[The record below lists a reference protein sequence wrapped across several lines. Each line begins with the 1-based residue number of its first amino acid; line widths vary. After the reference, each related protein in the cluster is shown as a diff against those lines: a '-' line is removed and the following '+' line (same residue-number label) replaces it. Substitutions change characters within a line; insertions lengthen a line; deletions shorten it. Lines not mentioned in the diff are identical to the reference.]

1 MQASDYPEPAR
12 ASKPAREA
20 TFLRLLVEAPSGD
33 DRQEAALRR
42 TVSETLG
49 LDAIGRPWR
58 VGRLFEPIGGQ
69 VDPAL
74 TRFFEVT
81 GHVVA
86 TPTYP
91 LQKLGFE
98 LAYGPAARGVGA
110 VQPDLPSSAFA
121 PDPAPDLPAAA
132 GLRAADASAGHLPG
146 TNAPTWALDNIR
158 CRDAWTV
165 AAGAAMG
172 AGIVIGQPDTG
183 FTDHSELDANA
194 LDLTRDWDV
203 LRNDDDAHDPLERRW
218 WFPLDSPGHGTSAAS
233 VIVSRE
239 QFRVTGAAP
248 RATLVPLRAVKSVV
262 QVFDGDVAKAV
273 DRAHRTGCHVIS
285 MSLGGVG
292 FFNGLQAT
300 IRRAVEDGVIVCAA
314 AGNKVGFVV
323 APARFPECIAVAA
336 TNIHDRPWTGS
347 SRGGEVDVAAPG
359 ESVWV
364 ADIRLDESLPRYDV
378 SRHSG
383 TSFAVTLVA
392 ATAALWLARH
402 GRDQLIAR
410 YGRNRLQATFLHLVR
425 SVGRRR
431 PDGWDGSRF
440 GAGIID
446 AQALLSAPLPAAD
459 AVAGAPG
466 AEGRWSPTRSAS
478 STGWSRELP
487 RAAGRT
493 PRRAA
498 PGGAGRAGRTARPR
512 RRGAGLPPQ
521 RGRDAAPAPRRGRHG
536 RAGRRR
542 ATSRRRPGPA
552 CLPDA
557 CVPGHTRW
565 PTPMTRRDRHGTRHA
580 PSPALAEHSRGGRA
594 GTDGRAGRRP
604 RRARTA
610 P

>member
-1 MQASDYPEPAR
+1 MQTSDDLEPSGA
-12 ASKPAREA
+12 AKPDREA

-33 DRQEAALRR
+33 DQQEAALRR
-42 TVSETLG
+42 VVRETLR

-58 VGRLFEPIGGQ
+58 VARLFEPIGGQ

-81 GHVVA
+81 GYVVA

-98 LAYGPAARGVGA
+98 LAYGLAGRGVGA
-110 VQPDLPSSAFA
+110 VQPDLPSGAFA
-121 PDPAPDLPAAA
+121 PDPAPDLPAEP
-132 GLRAADASAGHLPG
+132 GLRAADASSQHLPG
-146 TNAPTWALDNIR
+146 TDVPTWALDNIR

-165 AAGAAMG
+165 PPGSAAMG

-183 FTDHSELDANA
+183 FTDHPELGDNA
-194 LDLTRDWDV
+194 LDLTRDWDL
-203 LRNDDDAHDPLERRW
+203 LRDDDDAHDPLERRW
-218 WFPLDSPGHGTSAAS
+218 WFPLDSPGHGTSTAS

-239 QFRVTGAAP
+239 QLRVTGAAP
-248 RATLVPLRAVKSVV
+248 RSTLVPLRTVKSVV

-336 TNIHDRPWTGS
+336 TNIQDRPWTGS
-347 SRGGEVDVAAPG
+347 SRGSEVDVAAPG

-364 ADIRLDESLPRYDV
+364 ADIRLNESPPRYDV

-402 GRDQLIAR
+402 DRDQLIVR
-410 YGRNRLQATFLHLVR
+410 YGRNRIQAAFLHLVR
-425 SVGRRR
+425 TTGHRR
-431 PDGWDGSRF
+431 PGGWDGDRY
-440 GAGIID
+440 GVGIID
-446 AQALLSAPLPAAD
+446 AQALLAAPLPAAD
-459 AVAGAPG
+459 AVADALAADAPLVSDPLSKLNGLVPELSREELADRLSGILGVEQGELDEYLERFG
-466 AEGRWSPTRSAS
+466 AELAYLLSEDATVRSRLGAS
-478 STGWSRELP
+478 EP
-487 RAAGRT
+487 A
-493 PRRAA
+493 
-498 PGGAGRAGRTARPR
+498 
-512 RRGAGLPPQ
+512 
-521 RGRDAAPAPRRGRHG
+521 DAA
-536 RAGRRR
+536 
-542 ATSRRRPGPA
+542 SE
-552 CLPDA
+552 
-557 CVPGHTRW
+557 
-565 PTPMTRRDRHGTRHA
+565 M
-580 PSPALAEHSRGGRA
+580 PALAFEL
-594 GTDGRAGRRP
+594 
-604 RRARTA
+604 ARLASPSLATQIMA
-610 P
+610 ADPANPA

>member
-1 MQASDYPEPAR
+1 MQTSDDLAPSGAV
-12 ASKPAREA
+12 KPDREA

-33 DRQEAALRR
+33 DQQEAALRR
-42 TVSETLG
+42 VVRETLR

-58 VGRLFEPIGGQ
+58 VARLFEPIGGQ

-81 GHVVA
+81 GYVVA

-98 LAYGPAARGVGA
+98 LAYGLAGRGVGA
-110 VQPDLPSSAFA
+110 VQPDLPSGAFA
-121 PDPAPDLPAAA
+121 PDPAPDLPAEP
-132 GLRAADASAGHLPG
+132 GLRAADASSQHLPG
-146 TNAPTWALDNIR
+146 TDVPTWALDNIR

-165 AAGAAMG
+165 PPGSAAMG

-183 FTDHSELDANA
+183 FTDHPELGDNA
-194 LDLTRDWDV
+194 LDLTRDWDL
-203 LRNDDDAHDPLERRW
+203 LRDDDDAHDPLERRW
-218 WFPLDSPGHGTSAAS
+218 WFPLDSPGHGTSTAS

-239 QFRVTGAAP
+239 QLRVTGAAP
-248 RATLVPLRAVKSVV
+248 RSTLVPLRTVKSVV

-336 TNIHDRPWTGS
+336 TNIQDRPWTGS
-347 SRGGEVDVAAPG
+347 SRGSEVDVAAPG

-364 ADIRLDESLPRYDV
+364 ADVRLNESPPRYDV

-402 GRDQLIAR
+402 DRDQLIVR
-410 YGRNRLQATFLHLVR
+410 YGRNRIQAAFLHLVR
-425 SVGRRR
+425 TTGHRR
-431 PDGWDGSRF
+431 PAGWDGDRY
-440 GAGIID
+440 GVGIID
-446 AQALLSAPLPAAD
+446 AQALLAAPLPAAD
-459 AVAGAPG
+459 AVTDALAADAPLVSDPLSKLNGLVPQLSREELADRLSGILGVEQGELDEYLERFG
-466 AEGRWSPTRSAS
+466 AELAYLLSEDATV
-478 STGWSRELP
+478 
-487 RAAGRT
+487 
-493 PRRAA
+493 
-498 PGGAGRAGRTARPR
+498 R
-512 RRGAGLPPQ
+512 RRLGASEPA
-521 RGRDAAPAPRRGRHG
+521 DAA
-536 RAGRRR
+536 
-542 ATSRRRPGPA
+542 SE
-552 CLPDA
+552 
-557 CVPGHTRW
+557 
-565 PTPMTRRDRHGTRHA
+565 M
-580 PSPALAEHSRGGRA
+580 PALAVEL
-594 GTDGRAGRRP
+594 
-604 RRARTA
+604 ARLASPSLATQIMA
-610 P
+610 ADPATPA

>member
-1 MQASDYPEPAR
+1 MQTSDDLAPSGAV
-12 ASKPAREA
+12 KPDREA

-33 DRQEAALRR
+33 DQQEAALRR
-42 TVSETLG
+42 VVRETLR

-58 VGRLFEPIGGQ
+58 VARLFEPIGGQ

-81 GHVVA
+81 GYVVA

-98 LAYGPAARGVGA
+98 LAYGLAGRGVGA
-110 VQPDLPSSAFA
+110 VQPDLPSGAFA
-121 PDPAPDLPAAA
+121 PDPAPDLPAEP
-132 GLRAADASAGHLPG
+132 GLRAADASSQHLPG
-146 TNAPTWALDNIR
+146 TDVPTWALDNIR

-165 AAGAAMG
+165 PPGSAAMG

-183 FTDHSELDANA
+183 FTDHPELGDNA
-194 LDLTRDWDV
+194 LDLTRDWDL
-203 LRNDDDAHDPLERRW
+203 LRDDDDAHDPLERRW
-218 WFPLDSPGHGTSAAS
+218 WFPLDSPGHGTSTAS

-239 QFRVTGAAP
+239 QLRVTGAAP
-248 RATLVPLRAVKSVV
+248 RSTLVPLRTVKSVV

-336 TNIHDRPWTGS
+336 TNIQDRPWTGS
-347 SRGGEVDVAAPG
+347 SRGSEVDVAAPG

-364 ADIRLDESLPRYDV
+364 ADVRLNESPPRYDV

-402 GRDQLIAR
+402 DRDQLIVR
-410 YGRNRLQATFLHLVR
+410 YGRNHIQAAFLHLVR
-425 SVGRRR
+425 TTGHRR
-431 PDGWDGSRF
+431 PAGWDGDRY
-440 GAGIID
+440 GVGIID
-446 AQALLSAPLPAAD
+446 AQALLAAPLPAAD
-459 AVAGAPG
+459 AVTDALAADAPLVSDPLSKLNGLVPQLSREELADRLSGILGVEQGELDEYLERFG
-466 AEGRWSPTRSAS
+466 AELAYLLSEDATV
-478 STGWSRELP
+478 
-487 RAAGRT
+487 
-493 PRRAA
+493 
-498 PGGAGRAGRTARPR
+498 R
-512 RRGAGLPPQ
+512 RRLGASEPA
-521 RGRDAAPAPRRGRHG
+521 DAA
-536 RAGRRR
+536 
-542 ATSRRRPGPA
+542 SE
-552 CLPDA
+552 
-557 CVPGHTRW
+557 
-565 PTPMTRRDRHGTRHA
+565 M
-580 PSPALAEHSRGGRA
+580 PALAVEL
-594 GTDGRAGRRP
+594 
-604 RRARTA
+604 ARLASPSLATQIMA
-610 P
+610 ADPANPG

>member
-1 MQASDYPEPAR
+1 MQTSDDLEPSGA
-12 ASKPAREA
+12 AKPDREA

-33 DRQEAALRR
+33 DQQEAALRR
-42 TVSETLG
+42 VVRETLR

-58 VGRLFEPIGGQ
+58 VARLFEPIGGQ

-81 GHVVA
+81 GYVVA

-98 LAYGPAARGVGA
+98 LAYGLAGRGVGA
-110 VQPDLPSSAFA
+110 VQPDLPSGAFA
-121 PDPAPDLPAAA
+121 PDPAPDLPAEP
-132 GLRAADASAGHLPG
+132 GLRAADASSQHLPG
-146 TNAPTWALDNIR
+146 TDVPTWALDNIR

-165 AAGAAMG
+165 PPGSAAMG

-183 FTDHSELDANA
+183 FTDHPELGDNA
-194 LDLTRDWDV
+194 LDLTRDWDL
-203 LRNDDDAHDPLERRW
+203 LRDDDDAHDPLERRW
-218 WFPLDSPGHGTSAAS
+218 WFPLDSPGHGTSTAS

-239 QFRVTGAAP
+239 QLRVTGAAP
-248 RATLVPLRAVKSVV
+248 RSTLVPLRTVKSVV

-336 TNIHDRPWTGS
+336 TNIQDRPWTGS
-347 SRGGEVDVAAPG
+347 SRGSEVDVAAPG

-364 ADIRLDESLPRYDV
+364 ADVRLNESPPRYDV

-402 GRDQLIAR
+402 DRDQLIVR
-410 YGRNRLQATFLHLVR
+410 YGRNRIQAAFLHLVR
-425 SVGRRR
+425 TTGHRR
-431 PDGWDGSRF
+431 PGGWDGDRY
-440 GAGIID
+440 GVGIID
-446 AQALLSAPLPAAD
+446 AQALLAAPLPAAD
-459 AVAGAPG
+459 AVADALAADAPLVSDPLSKLNGLVPELSREELADRLSGILGVEQGELDEYLERFG
-466 AEGRWSPTRSAS
+466 AELAYLLSEDATVRSRLGAS
-478 STGWSRELP
+478 EP
-487 RAAGRT
+487 A
-493 PRRAA
+493 
-498 PGGAGRAGRTARPR
+498 
-512 RRGAGLPPQ
+512 
-521 RGRDAAPAPRRGRHG
+521 DAA
-536 RAGRRR
+536 
-542 ATSRRRPGPA
+542 SE
-552 CLPDA
+552 
-557 CVPGHTRW
+557 
-565 PTPMTRRDRHGTRHA
+565 M
-580 PSPALAEHSRGGRA
+580 PALAVEL
-594 GTDGRAGRRP
+594 
-604 RRARTA
+604 ARLASPSLATQIMA
-610 P
+610 ADPANPA

>member
-1 MQASDYPEPAR
+1 MQTSDDLEPSGA
-12 ASKPAREA
+12 AKPDREA

-33 DRQEAALRR
+33 DQQEAALRR
-42 TVSETLG
+42 VVRETLR

-58 VGRLFEPIGGQ
+58 VARLFEPIGGQ

-81 GHVVA
+81 GYVVA

-98 LAYGPAARGVGA
+98 LAYGLAGRGVGA
-110 VQPDLPSSAFA
+110 VQPDLPSGAFA
-121 PDPAPDLPAAA
+121 PDPAPDLPAEP
-132 GLRAADASAGHLPG
+132 GLRAADASSQHLPG
-146 TNAPTWALDNIR
+146 TDVPTWALDNIR

-165 AAGAAMG
+165 PPGSAAMG

-183 FTDHSELDANA
+183 FTDHPELGDNA
-194 LDLTRDWDV
+194 LDLTRDWDL
-203 LRNDDDAHDPLERRW
+203 LRDDDDAHDPLERRW
-218 WFPLDSPGHGTSAAS
+218 WFPLDSPGHGTSTAS

-239 QFRVTGAAP
+239 QLRVTGAAP
-248 RATLVPLRAVKSVV
+248 RSTLVPRRTVKSVV

-336 TNIHDRPWTGS
+336 TNIQDRPWTGS
-347 SRGGEVDVAAPG
+347 SRGSEVDVAAPG

-364 ADIRLDESLPRYDV
+364 ADVRLNESPPRYDV

-402 GRDQLIAR
+402 DRDQLIVR
-410 YGRNRLQATFLHLVR
+410 YGRNRIQAAFLHLVR
-425 SVGRRR
+425 TTGHRR
-431 PDGWDGSRF
+431 PGGWDGDRY
-440 GAGIID
+440 GVGIID
-446 AQALLSAPLPAAD
+446 AQALLAAPLPAAD
-459 AVAGAPG
+459 AVADALAADAPLVSDPLSKLNGLVPELSREELADRLSGILGVEQGELDEYLERFG
-466 AEGRWSPTRSAS
+466 AELAYLLSEDATVRSRLGAS
-478 STGWSRELP
+478 EP
-487 RAAGRT
+487 A
-493 PRRAA
+493 
-498 PGGAGRAGRTARPR
+498 
-512 RRGAGLPPQ
+512 
-521 RGRDAAPAPRRGRHG
+521 DAA
-536 RAGRRR
+536 
-542 ATSRRRPGPA
+542 SE
-552 CLPDA
+552 
-557 CVPGHTRW
+557 
-565 PTPMTRRDRHGTRHA
+565 M
-580 PSPALAEHSRGGRA
+580 PALAFEL
-594 GTDGRAGRRP
+594 
-604 RRARTA
+604 ARLASPSLATQIMA
-610 P
+610 ADPANPA

>member
-1 MQASDYPEPAR
+1 MQTSDDLAPSGAV
-12 ASKPAREA
+12 KPDREA

-33 DRQEAALRR
+33 DQQEAALRR
-42 TVSETLG
+42 VVRETLR

-58 VGRLFEPIGGQ
+58 VARLFEPIGGQ

-81 GHVVA
+81 GYVVA

-98 LAYGPAARGVGA
+98 LAYGLAGRGVGA
-110 VQPDLPSSAFA
+110 VQPDLPSGAFA
-121 PDPAPDLPAAA
+121 PDPAPDLPAEP
-132 GLRAADASAGHLPG
+132 GLRAADASSQHLPG
-146 TNAPTWALDNIR
+146 TDVPTWALDNIR

-165 AAGAAMG
+165 PPGSAAMG

-183 FTDHSELDANA
+183 FTDHPELGDNA
-194 LDLTRDWDV
+194 LDLTRDWDL
-203 LRNDDDAHDPLERRW
+203 LRDDDDAHDPLERRW
-218 WFPLDSPGHGTSAAS
+218 WFPLDSPGHGTSTAS

-239 QFRVTGAAP
+239 QLRVTGAAP
-248 RATLVPLRAVKSVV
+248 RSTLVPLRTVKSVV

-336 TNIHDRPWTGS
+336 TNIQDRPWTGS
-347 SRGGEVDVAAPG
+347 SRGSEVDVAAPG

-364 ADIRLDESLPRYDV
+364 ADVRLNESPPRYDV

-402 GRDQLIAR
+402 DRDQLIVR
-410 YGRNRLQATFLHLVR
+410 YGRNRIQAAFLHLVR
-425 SVGRRR
+425 TTGHRR
-431 PDGWDGSRF
+431 PGGWDGDRY
-440 GAGIID
+440 GVGIID
-446 AQALLSAPLPAAD
+446 AQALLAAPLPAAD
-459 AVAGAPG
+459 AVTDALAADAPLVSDPLSKLNGLVPELSREELADRLSGILGVEQGELDEYLERFG
-466 AEGRWSPTRSAS
+466 AELAYLLSEDATV
-478 STGWSRELP
+478 
-487 RAAGRT
+487 
-493 PRRAA
+493 
-498 PGGAGRAGRTARPR
+498 R
-512 RRGAGLPPQ
+512 RRLGASEPA
-521 RGRDAAPAPRRGRHG
+521 DAA
-536 RAGRRR
+536 
-542 ATSRRRPGPA
+542 SE
-552 CLPDA
+552 
-557 CVPGHTRW
+557 
-565 PTPMTRRDRHGTRHA
+565 M
-580 PSPALAEHSRGGRA
+580 PALAVEL
-594 GTDGRAGRRP
+594 
-604 RRARTA
+604 ARLASPSLATQIMA
-610 P
+610 ADPANPG

>member
-1 MQASDYPEPAR
+1 MQTSDDLAPSGAV
-12 ASKPAREA
+12 KPDREA

-33 DRQEAALRR
+33 DQQEAALRR
-42 TVSETLG
+42 VVRETLR

-58 VGRLFEPIGGQ
+58 VARLFEPIGGQ

-81 GHVVA
+81 GYVVA

-98 LAYGPAARGVGA
+98 LAYGLAGRGVGA
-110 VQPDLPSSAFA
+110 VQPDLPSGAFA
-121 PDPAPDLPAAA
+121 PDPAPDLPAEP
-132 GLRAADASAGHLPG
+132 GLRAADASSQHLPG
-146 TNAPTWALDNIR
+146 TDVPTWALDNIR

-165 AAGAAMG
+165 PPGSAAMG

-183 FTDHSELDANA
+183 FTDHPELGDNA
-194 LDLTRDWDV
+194 LDLTRDWDL
-203 LRNDDDAHDPLERRW
+203 LRDDDDAHDPLERRW
-218 WFPLDSPGHGTSAAS
+218 WFPLDSPGHGTSTAS

-239 QFRVTGAAP
+239 QLRVTGAAP
-248 RATLVPLRAVKSVV
+248 RSTLVPLRTVKSVV

-336 TNIHDRPWTGS
+336 TNIQDRPWTGS
-347 SRGGEVDVAAPG
+347 SRGSEVDVAAPG

-364 ADIRLDESLPRYDV
+364 ADVRLNESPPRYDV

-402 GRDQLIAR
+402 DRDQLIVR
-410 YGRNRLQATFLHLVR
+410 YGRNRIQAAFLHLVR
-425 SVGRRR
+425 TTGHRR
-431 PDGWDGSRF
+431 PGGWDGDRY
-440 GAGIID
+440 GVGIID
-446 AQALLSAPLPAAD
+446 AQALLAAPLPAAD
-459 AVAGAPG
+459 AVTDALAADAPLVSDPLSKLNGLVPQLSREELADRLSGILGVEQGELDEYLEHFG
-466 AEGRWSPTRSAS
+466 AELAYLLSEDATV
-478 STGWSRELP
+478 
-487 RAAGRT
+487 
-493 PRRAA
+493 
-498 PGGAGRAGRTARPR
+498 R
-512 RRGAGLPPQ
+512 RRLGASEPA
-521 RGRDAAPAPRRGRHG
+521 DAA
-536 RAGRRR
+536 
-542 ATSRRRPGPA
+542 SE
-552 CLPDA
+552 
-557 CVPGHTRW
+557 
-565 PTPMTRRDRHGTRHA
+565 M
-580 PSPALAEHSRGGRA
+580 PALAVEL
-594 GTDGRAGRRP
+594 
-604 RRARTA
+604 ARLASPSLATQIMA
-610 P
+610 ADPANPA

>member
-1 MQASDYPEPAR
+1 MQTSDDLAPSGAV
-12 ASKPAREA
+12 KPDREA

-33 DRQEAALRR
+33 DQQEAALRR
-42 TVSETLG
+42 VVRETLR

-58 VGRLFEPIGGQ
+58 VARLFEPIGGQ

-81 GHVVA
+81 GYVVA

-98 LAYGPAARGVGA
+98 LAYGLAGRGVGA
-110 VQPDLPSSAFA
+110 VQPDLPSGAYA
-121 PDPAPDLPAAA
+121 PDPAPDLPAEP
-132 GLRAADASAGHLPG
+132 GLRAADASSQHLPG
-146 TNAPTWALDNIR
+146 TDVPTWALDNIR

-165 AAGAAMG
+165 PPGSAAMG

-183 FTDHSELDANA
+183 FTDHPELGDNA
-194 LDLTRDWDV
+194 LDLTRDWDL
-203 LRNDDDAHDPLERRW
+203 LRDDDDAHDPLERRW
-218 WFPLDSPGHGTSAAS
+218 WFPLDSPGHGTSTAS

-239 QFRVTGAAP
+239 QLRVTGAAP
-248 RATLVPLRAVKSVV
+248 RSTLVPLRTVKSVV

-336 TNIHDRPWTGS
+336 TNIQDRPWTGS
-347 SRGGEVDVAAPG
+347 SRGSEVDVAAPG

-364 ADIRLDESLPRYDV
+364 ADVRLNESPPRYDV

-402 GRDQLIAR
+402 DRDQLIVR
-410 YGRNRLQATFLHLVR
+410 YGRNRIQAAFLHLVR
-425 SVGRRR
+425 TTGHRR
-431 PDGWDGSRF
+431 PAGWDGDRY
-440 GAGIID
+440 GVGIID
-446 AQALLSAPLPAAD
+446 AQALLAAPLPAAD
-459 AVAGAPG
+459 AVTDALAADAPLVSDPLSKLNGLVPQLSREELADRLSGILGVEQGELDEYLERFG
-466 AEGRWSPTRSAS
+466 AELAYLLSEDATV
-478 STGWSRELP
+478 
-487 RAAGRT
+487 
-493 PRRAA
+493 
-498 PGGAGRAGRTARPR
+498 R
-512 RRGAGLPPQ
+512 RRLGASEPA
-521 RGRDAAPAPRRGRHG
+521 DAA
-536 RAGRRR
+536 
-542 ATSRRRPGPA
+542 SE
-552 CLPDA
+552 
-557 CVPGHTRW
+557 
-565 PTPMTRRDRHGTRHA
+565 M
-580 PSPALAEHSRGGRA
+580 PALAVEL
-594 GTDGRAGRRP
+594 
-604 RRARTA
+604 ARLASPSLATQIMA
-610 P
+610 ADPANPA

>member
-1 MQASDYPEPAR
+1 MQTSDDLEPSGA
-12 ASKPAREA
+12 AKPDREA

-33 DRQEAALRR
+33 DQQEAALRR
-42 TVSETLG
+42 VVRETLR

-58 VGRLFEPIGGQ
+58 VARLFEPIGGQ

-81 GHVVA
+81 GYVVA

-98 LAYGPAARGVGA
+98 LAYGLAGRGVGA
-110 VQPDLPSSAFA
+110 VQPDLPSGAFA
-121 PDPAPDLPAAA
+121 PDPAPDLPAEP
-132 GLRAADASAGHLPG
+132 GLRAADASSQHLPG
-146 TNAPTWALDNIR
+146 TDVPTWALDNIR

-165 AAGAAMG
+165 PPGSAAMG

-183 FTDHSELDANA
+183 FTDHPELGDNA
-194 LDLTRDWDV
+194 LDLTRDWDL
-203 LRNDDDAHDPLERRW
+203 LRDDDDAHDPLEHRW
-218 WFPLDSPGHGTSAAS
+218 WFPLDSPGHGTSTAS

-239 QFRVTGAAP
+239 QLRVTGAAP
-248 RATLVPLRAVKSVV
+248 RSTLVPLRTVKSVV

-336 TNIHDRPWTGS
+336 TNIQDRPWTGS
-347 SRGGEVDVAAPG
+347 SRGSEVDVAAPG

-364 ADIRLDESLPRYDV
+364 ADIRLNESPPRYDV

-402 GRDQLIAR
+402 DRDQLIVR
-410 YGRNRLQATFLHLVR
+410 YGRNRIQAAFLHLVR
-425 SVGRRR
+425 TTGHRR
-431 PDGWDGSRF
+431 PGGWDGDRY
-440 GAGIID
+440 GVGIID
-446 AQALLSAPLPAAD
+446 AQALLAAPLPAAD
-459 AVAGAPG
+459 AVADALAADAPLVSDPLSKLNGLVPELSREELADRLSGILGVEQGELDEYLERFG
-466 AEGRWSPTRSAS
+466 AELAYLLSEDATVRSRLGAS
-478 STGWSRELP
+478 EP
-487 RAAGRT
+487 A
-493 PRRAA
+493 
-498 PGGAGRAGRTARPR
+498 
-512 RRGAGLPPQ
+512 
-521 RGRDAAPAPRRGRHG
+521 DAA
-536 RAGRRR
+536 
-542 ATSRRRPGPA
+542 SE
-552 CLPDA
+552 
-557 CVPGHTRW
+557 
-565 PTPMTRRDRHGTRHA
+565 M
-580 PSPALAEHSRGGRA
+580 PALAVEL
-594 GTDGRAGRRP
+594 
-604 RRARTA
+604 ARLASPSLATQIMA
-610 P
+610 ADPANPA

>member
-1 MQASDYPEPAR
+1 MQTSDDLEPSGA
-12 ASKPAREA
+12 AKPDREA

-33 DRQEAALRR
+33 DQQEAALRR
-42 TVSETLG
+42 VVRETLR

-58 VGRLFEPIGGQ
+58 VARLFEPIGGQ

-81 GHVVA
+81 GYVVA

-98 LAYGPAARGVGA
+98 LAYGLAGRGVGA
-110 VQPDLPSSAFA
+110 VQPDLPSGAFA
-121 PDPAPDLPAAA
+121 PDPAPDLPAEP
-132 GLRAADASAGHLPG
+132 GLRAADASSQHLPG
-146 TNAPTWALDNIR
+146 TDVPTWALDNIR

-165 AAGAAMG
+165 PPGSAAMG

-183 FTDHSELDANA
+183 FTDHPELGDNA
-194 LDLTRDWDV
+194 LDLTPDWDL
-203 LRNDDDAHDPLERRW
+203 LRDDDDAHDPLERRW
-218 WFPLDSPGHGTSAAS
+218 WFPLDSPGHGTSTAS

-239 QFRVTGAAP
+239 QLRVTGAAP
-248 RATLVPLRAVKSVV
+248 RSTLVPLRTVKSVV

-336 TNIHDRPWTGS
+336 TNIQDRPWTGS
-347 SRGGEVDVAAPG
+347 SRGSEVDVAAPG

-364 ADIRLDESLPRYDV
+364 ADVRLNESPPRYDV

-402 GRDQLIAR
+402 DRDQLIVR
-410 YGRNRLQATFLHLVR
+410 YGRNRIQAAFLHLVR
-425 SVGRRR
+425 TTGHRR
-431 PDGWDGSRF
+431 PGGWDGDRY
-440 GAGIID
+440 GVGIID
-446 AQALLSAPLPAAD
+446 AQALLAAPLPAAD
-459 AVAGAPG
+459 AVTDALAADAPLVADPLSKLNGLVPELSREELADRLSGILGVEQGELDEYLERFG
-466 AEGRWSPTRSAS
+466 AELAYLLSEDATVRSRLGAS
-478 STGWSRELP
+478 EP
-487 RAAGRT
+487 A
-493 PRRAA
+493 
-498 PGGAGRAGRTARPR
+498 
-512 RRGAGLPPQ
+512 
-521 RGRDAAPAPRRGRHG
+521 DAA
-536 RAGRRR
+536 
-542 ATSRRRPGPA
+542 SE
-552 CLPDA
+552 
-557 CVPGHTRW
+557 
-565 PTPMTRRDRHGTRHA
+565 M
-580 PSPALAEHSRGGRA
+580 PALAVEL
-594 GTDGRAGRRP
+594 
-604 RRARTA
+604 ARLASPSLATQIMA
-610 P
+610 ADPANPA

>member
-1 MQASDYPEPAR
+1 MQTSDDLAPSGAV
-12 ASKPAREA
+12 KPDREA

-33 DRQEAALRR
+33 DQQEAALRR
-42 TVSETLG
+42 VVRETLR

-58 VGRLFEPIGGQ
+58 VARLFEPIGGQ

-81 GHVVA
+81 GYVVA

-98 LAYGPAARGVGA
+98 LAYGLAGRGVGA
-110 VQPDLPSSAFA
+110 VQPDLPSGAFA
-121 PDPAPDLPAAA
+121 PDPAPDLPAEP
-132 GLRAADASAGHLPG
+132 GLRAADASSQHLPG
-146 TNAPTWALDNIR
+146 TDVPTWALDNIR

-165 AAGAAMG
+165 PPGSAAMG

-183 FTDHSELDANA
+183 FTDHPELGDNA
-194 LDLTRDWDV
+194 LDLTRDWDL
-203 LRNDDDAHDPLERRW
+203 LRDDDDAHDPLERRW
-218 WFPLDSPGHGTSAAS
+218 WFPLDSPGHGTSTAS

-239 QFRVTGAAP
+239 QLRVTGAAP
-248 RATLVPLRAVKSVV
+248 RSTLVPLRTVKSVV

-336 TNIHDRPWTGS
+336 TNIQDRPWTGS
-347 SRGGEVDVAAPG
+347 SRGSEVDVAAPG

-364 ADIRLDESLPRYDV
+364 ADVRLNESPPRYDV

-402 GRDQLIAR
+402 DRDQLIVR
-410 YGRNRLQATFLHLVR
+410 YGRNRIQAAFLHLVR
-425 SVGRRR
+425 TTGHRR
-431 PDGWDGSRF
+431 PGGWDGDRY
-440 GAGIID
+440 GVGIID
-446 AQALLSAPLPAAD
+446 AQALLAAPLPAAD
-459 AVAGAPG
+459 AVTDALAADAPLVSDPLSKLNGLVPELSREELADRLSGILGVEQGELDEYLERFG
-466 AEGRWSPTRSAS
+466 AELAYLLSEDATVRSRLGAS
-478 STGWSRELP
+478 EP
-487 RAAGRT
+487 A
-493 PRRAA
+493 
-498 PGGAGRAGRTARPR
+498 
-512 RRGAGLPPQ
+512 
-521 RGRDAAPAPRRGRHG
+521 DAA
-536 RAGRRR
+536 
-542 ATSRRRPGPA
+542 SE
-552 CLPDA
+552 
-557 CVPGHTRW
+557 
-565 PTPMTRRDRHGTRHA
+565 M
-580 PSPALAEHSRGGRA
+580 PALAVEL
-594 GTDGRAGRRP
+594 
-604 RRARTA
+604 ARLASPSLATQIMA
-610 P
+610 ADPANPA

>member
-1 MQASDYPEPAR
+1 MQTSDDLEPSGA
-12 ASKPAREA
+12 AKPDREA

-33 DRQEAALRR
+33 DQQEAALRR
-42 TVSETLG
+42 VVRETLR

-58 VGRLFEPIGGQ
+58 VARLFEPIGGQ

-81 GHVVA
+81 GYVVA

-98 LAYGPAARGVGA
+98 LAYGLAGRGVGA
-110 VQPDLPSSAFA
+110 VQPDLPSGAFA
-121 PDPAPDLPAAA
+121 PDPAPDLPAEP
-132 GLRAADASAGHLPG
+132 GLRAADASSQHLPG
-146 TNAPTWALDNIR
+146 TDVPTWALDNIR

-165 AAGAAMG
+165 PPGSAAMG

-183 FTDHSELDANA
+183 FTDHPELGDNA
-194 LDLTRDWDV
+194 LDLTRDWDL
-203 LRNDDDAHDPLERRW
+203 LRDDDDAHDPLERRW
-218 WFPLDSPGHGTSAAS
+218 WFPLDSPGHGTSTAS

-239 QFRVTGAAP
+239 QLRVTGAAP
-248 RATLVPLRAVKSVV
+248 RSTLVPLRTVKSVV

-336 TNIHDRPWTGS
+336 TNIQDRPWTGS
-347 SRGGEVDVAAPG
+347 SRGSEVDVAAPG

-364 ADIRLDESLPRYDV
+364 ADVRLNESPPRYDV

-402 GRDQLIAR
+402 DRDQLIVR
-410 YGRNRLQATFLHLVR
+410 YGRNRIQAAFLHLVR
-425 SVGRRR
+425 TTGHRR
-431 PDGWDGSRF
+431 PGGWDGDRY
-440 GAGIID
+440 GVGIID
-446 AQALLSAPLPAAD
+446 AQALLAAPLPAAD
-459 AVAGAPG
+459 AVTDALAADAPLVADPLSKLNGLVPELSREELADRLSGILGVEQGELDEYLERFG
-466 AEGRWSPTRSAS
+466 AELAYLLSEDATVRSRLGAS
-478 STGWSRELP
+478 EP
-487 RAAGRT
+487 A
-493 PRRAA
+493 
-498 PGGAGRAGRTARPR
+498 
-512 RRGAGLPPQ
+512 
-521 RGRDAAPAPRRGRHG
+521 DAA
-536 RAGRRR
+536 
-542 ATSRRRPGPA
+542 SE
-552 CLPDA
+552 
-557 CVPGHTRW
+557 
-565 PTPMTRRDRHGTRHA
+565 M
-580 PSPALAEHSRGGRA
+580 PALAFEL
-594 GTDGRAGRRP
+594 
-604 RRARTA
+604 ARLASPSLATQIMA
-610 P
+610 ADPANPA

>member
-1 MQASDYPEPAR
+1 MQTSDDLEPSGA
-12 ASKPAREA
+12 AKPDREA

-33 DRQEAALRR
+33 DQQEAALRR
-42 TVSETLG
+42 VVRETLR

-58 VGRLFEPIGGQ
+58 VARLFEPIGGQ

-81 GHVVA
+81 GYVVA

-98 LAYGPAARGVGA
+98 LAYGLAGRGVGA
-110 VQPDLPSSAFA
+110 VQPDLPSGAFA
-121 PDPAPDLPAAA
+121 PDPAPDLPAEP
-132 GLRAADASAGHLPG
+132 GLRAADASSQHLPG
-146 TNAPTWALDNIR
+146 TDVPTWALDNIR

-165 AAGAAMG
+165 PPGSAAMG

-183 FTDHSELDANA
+183 FTDHPELGDNA
-194 LDLTRDWDV
+194 LDLTRDWDL
-203 LRNDDDAHDPLERRW
+203 LRDDDDAHDPLERRW
-218 WFPLDSPGHGTSAAS
+218 WFPLDSPGHGTSTAS

-239 QFRVTGAAP
+239 QLRVTGAAP
-248 RATLVPLRAVKSVV
+248 RSTLVPLRTVKSVV

-336 TNIHDRPWTGS
+336 TNIQDRPWTGS
-347 SRGGEVDVAAPG
+347 SRGSEVDVAAPG

-364 ADIRLDESLPRYDV
+364 ADVRLNESPPRYDV

-402 GRDQLIAR
+402 DRDQLIVR
-410 YGRNRLQATFLHLVR
+410 YGRNRIQAAFLHLVR
-425 SVGRRR
+425 TTGHRR
-431 PDGWDGSRF
+431 PGGWDGDRY
-440 GAGIID
+440 GVGIID
-446 AQALLSAPLPAAD
+446 AQALLAAPLPAAD
-459 AVAGAPG
+459 AVTDALAADAPLVSDPLSKLNGLVPELSREELADRLSGILGVEQGELDEYLERFG
-466 AEGRWSPTRSAS
+466 AELAYLLSEDATVRSRLGAS
-478 STGWSRELP
+478 EP
-487 RAAGRT
+487 A
-493 PRRAA
+493 
-498 PGGAGRAGRTARPR
+498 
-512 RRGAGLPPQ
+512 
-521 RGRDAAPAPRRGRHG
+521 DAA
-536 RAGRRR
+536 
-542 ATSRRRPGPA
+542 SE
-552 CLPDA
+552 
-557 CVPGHTRW
+557 
-565 PTPMTRRDRHGTRHA
+565 M
-580 PSPALAEHSRGGRA
+580 PALAFEL
-594 GTDGRAGRRP
+594 
-604 RRARTA
+604 ARLASPSLATQIMA
-610 P
+610 VDPANPA

>member
-1 MQASDYPEPAR
+1 MQTSDDLAPSGAV
-12 ASKPAREA
+12 KPDREA

-33 DRQEAALRR
+33 DQQEAALRR
-42 TVSETLG
+42 VVRETLR

-58 VGRLFEPIGGQ
+58 VARLFEPIGGQ

-81 GHVVA
+81 GYVVA

-98 LAYGPAARGVGA
+98 LAYGLAGRGVGA
-110 VQPDLPSSAFA
+110 VQPDLPSGAFA
-121 PDPAPDLPAAA
+121 PDPAPDLPAEP
-132 GLRAADASAGHLPG
+132 GLRAADASSQHLPG
-146 TNAPTWALDNIR
+146 TDVPTWALDNIR

-165 AAGAAMG
+165 PPGSAAMG

-183 FTDHSELDANA
+183 FTDHPELGDNA
-194 LDLTRDWDV
+194 LDLTRDWDL
-203 LRNDDDAHDPLERRW
+203 LRDDDDAHDPLERRW
-218 WFPLDSPGHGTSAAS
+218 WFPLDSPGHGTSTAS

-239 QFRVTGAAP
+239 QLRVTGAAP
-248 RATLVPLRAVKSVV
+248 RSTLVPLRTVKSVV

-336 TNIHDRPWTGS
+336 TNIQDRPWTGS
-347 SRGGEVDVAAPG
+347 SRGSEVDVAAPG

-364 ADIRLDESLPRYDV
+364 ADVRLNESPPRYDV

-402 GRDQLIAR
+402 DRDQLIVR
-410 YGRNRLQATFLHLVR
+410 YGRNRIQAAFLHLVR
-425 SVGRRR
+425 TTGHRR
-431 PDGWDGSRF
+431 PAGWDGDRY
-440 GAGIID
+440 GVGIID
-446 AQALLSAPLPAAD
+446 AQALLAAPLPAAD
-459 AVAGAPG
+459 AVTDALAADAPLVSDPLSKLNGLVPQLSREELADRLSGILGVEQGELDEYLERFG
-466 AEGRWSPTRSAS
+466 AELAYLLSEDATV
-478 STGWSRELP
+478 
-487 RAAGRT
+487 
-493 PRRAA
+493 
-498 PGGAGRAGRTARPR
+498 R
-512 RRGAGLPPQ
+512 RRLGASEPA
-521 RGRDAAPAPRRGRHG
+521 DAA
-536 RAGRRR
+536 
-542 ATSRRRPGPA
+542 SE
-552 CLPDA
+552 
-557 CVPGHTRW
+557 
-565 PTPMTRRDRHGTRHA
+565 M
-580 PSPALAEHSRGGRA
+580 PALAVEL
-594 GTDGRAGRRP
+594 
-604 RRARTA
+604 ARLASPSLATQIMA
-610 P
+610 ADPANPG

>member
-1 MQASDYPEPAR
+1 MQTSDDLAPSGAV
-12 ASKPAREA
+12 KPDREA

-33 DRQEAALRR
+33 DQQEAALRR
-42 TVSETLG
+42 VVRETLR

-58 VGRLFEPIGGQ
+58 VARLFEPIGGQ

-81 GHVVA
+81 GYVVA

-98 LAYGPAARGVGA
+98 LAYGLAGRGVGA
-110 VQPDLPSSAFA
+110 VQPDLPSGAYA
-121 PDPAPDLPAAA
+121 PDPAPDLPAEP
-132 GLRAADASAGHLPG
+132 GLRAADASSQHLPG
-146 TNAPTWALDNIR
+146 TDVPTWALDNIR

-165 AAGAAMG
+165 PPGSAAMG

-183 FTDHSELDANA
+183 FTDHPELGDNA
-194 LDLTRDWDV
+194 LDLTRDWDL
-203 LRNDDDAHDPLERRW
+203 LRDDDDAHDPLERRW
-218 WFPLDSPGHGTSAAS
+218 WFPLDSPGHGTSTAS

-239 QFRVTGAAP
+239 QLRVTGAAP
-248 RATLVPLRAVKSVV
+248 RSTLVPLRTVKSVV

-336 TNIHDRPWTGS
+336 TNIQDRPWTGS
-347 SRGGEVDVAAPG
+347 SRGSEVDVAAPG

-364 ADIRLDESLPRYDV
+364 ADVRLNESPPRYDV

-402 GRDQLIAR
+402 DRDQLIVR
-410 YGRNRLQATFLHLVR
+410 YGRNRIQAAFLHLVR
-425 SVGRRR
+425 TTGHRR
-431 PDGWDGSRF
+431 PGGWDGDRY
-440 GAGIID
+440 GVGIID
-446 AQALLSAPLPAAD
+446 AQALLAAPLPAAD
-459 AVAGAPG
+459 AVTDALAADAPLVSDPLSKLNGLVPELSREELADRLSGILGVEQGELDEYLEHFG
-466 AEGRWSPTRSAS
+466 AELAYLLSEDATV
-478 STGWSRELP
+478 
-487 RAAGRT
+487 
-493 PRRAA
+493 
-498 PGGAGRAGRTARPR
+498 R
-512 RRGAGLPPQ
+512 RRLGASEPA
-521 RGRDAAPAPRRGRHG
+521 DAA
-536 RAGRRR
+536 
-542 ATSRRRPGPA
+542 SE
-552 CLPDA
+552 
-557 CVPGHTRW
+557 
-565 PTPMTRRDRHGTRHA
+565 M
-580 PSPALAEHSRGGRA
+580 PALAVEL
-594 GTDGRAGRRP
+594 
-604 RRARTA
+604 ARLASPSLATQIMA
-610 P
+610 ADPANPA

>member
-1 MQASDYPEPAR
+1 MQTSDDLAPSGAV
-12 ASKPAREA
+12 KPDREA

-33 DRQEAALRR
+33 DQQEAALRR
-42 TVSETLG
+42 VVRETLR

-58 VGRLFEPIGGQ
+58 VARLFEPIGGQ

-81 GHVVA
+81 GYVVA

-98 LAYGPAARGVGA
+98 LAYGLAGRGVGA
-110 VQPDLPSSAFA
+110 VQPDLPSGAFA
-121 PDPAPDLPAAA
+121 PDPAPDLPAEP
-132 GLRAADASAGHLPG
+132 GLRAADASSQHLPG
-146 TNAPTWALDNIR
+146 TDVPTWALDNIR

-165 AAGAAMG
+165 PPGSAAMG

-183 FTDHSELDANA
+183 FTDHPELGDNA
-194 LDLTRDWDV
+194 LDLTRDWDL
-203 LRNDDDAHDPLERRW
+203 LRDDDDAHDPLERRW
-218 WFPLDSPGHGTSAAS
+218 WFPLDSPGHGTSTAS

-239 QFRVTGAAP
+239 QLRVTGAAP
-248 RATLVPLRAVKSVV
+248 RSTLVPLRTVKSVV

-336 TNIHDRPWTGS
+336 TNIQDRPWTGS
-347 SRGGEVDVAAPG
+347 SRGSEVDVAAPG

-364 ADIRLDESLPRYDV
+364 ADVRLNESPPRYDV

-402 GRDQLIAR
+402 DRDQLIVR
-410 YGRNRLQATFLHLVR
+410 YGRNRIQAAFLHLVR
-425 SVGRRR
+425 TTGHRR
-431 PDGWDGSRF
+431 PAGWDGDRY
-440 GAGIID
+440 GVGIID
-446 AQALLSAPLPAAD
+446 AQALLAAPLPAAD
-459 AVAGAPG
+459 AVTDALAADAPLVSDPLSKLNGLVPQLSREELADRLSGILGVEQGELDEYLERFG
-466 AEGRWSPTRSAS
+466 AELAYLLSEDATV
-478 STGWSRELP
+478 
-487 RAAGRT
+487 
-493 PRRAA
+493 
-498 PGGAGRAGRTARPR
+498 R
-512 RRGAGLPPQ
+512 RRLGASEPA
-521 RGRDAAPAPRRGRHG
+521 DAA
-536 RAGRRR
+536 
-542 ATSRRRPGPA
+542 SE
-552 CLPDA
+552 
-557 CVPGHTRW
+557 
-565 PTPMTRRDRHGTRHA
+565 M
-580 PSPALAEHSRGGRA
+580 PALAVEL
-594 GTDGRAGRRP
+594 
-604 RRARTA
+604 ARLASPSLATQIMA
-610 P
+610 ADPANPA

>member
-1 MQASDYPEPAR
+1 MQTSDDLEPSGA
-12 ASKPAREA
+12 AKPDREA

-33 DRQEAALRR
+33 DQQEAALRR
-42 TVSETLG
+42 VVRETLR

-58 VGRLFEPIGGQ
+58 VARLFEPIGGQ

-81 GHVVA
+81 GYVVA

-98 LAYGPAARGVGA
+98 LAYGLAGRGVGA
-110 VQPDLPSSAFA
+110 VQPDLPSGAFA
-121 PDPAPDLPAAA
+121 PDPAPDLPAEP
-132 GLRAADASAGHLPG
+132 GLRAADASSQHLPG
-146 TNAPTWALDNIR
+146 TDVPTWALDNIR

-165 AAGAAMG
+165 PPGSAAMG

-183 FTDHSELDANA
+183 FTDHPELGDNA
-194 LDLTRDWDV
+194 LDLTRDWDL
-203 LRNDDDAHDPLERRW
+203 LRDDDDAHDPLERRW
-218 WFPLDSPGHGTSAAS
+218 WFPLDSPGHGTSTAS

-239 QFRVTGAAP
+239 QLRVTGAAP
-248 RATLVPLRAVKSVV
+248 RSTLVPLRTVKSVV

-336 TNIHDRPWTGS
+336 TNIQDRPWTGS
-347 SRGGEVDVAAPG
+347 SRGSEVDVAAPG

-364 ADIRLDESLPRYDV
+364 ADVRLNESPPRYDV

-402 GRDQLIAR
+402 DRDQLIVR
-410 YGRNRLQATFLHLVR
+410 YGRNRIQAAFLHLVR
-425 SVGRRR
+425 TTGHRR
-431 PDGWDGSRF
+431 PGGWDGDRY
-440 GAGIID
+440 GVGIID
-446 AQALLSAPLPAAD
+446 AQALLAAPLPAAD
-459 AVAGAPG
+459 AVTDALAADAPLVPDPLSKLNGLVPELSREELADRLSGILGVEQGELDEYLERFG
-466 AEGRWSPTRSAS
+466 AELAYLLSEDATVRSRLGAS
-478 STGWSRELP
+478 EP
-487 RAAGRT
+487 A
-493 PRRAA
+493 
-498 PGGAGRAGRTARPR
+498 
-512 RRGAGLPPQ
+512 
-521 RGRDAAPAPRRGRHG
+521 DAA
-536 RAGRRR
+536 
-542 ATSRRRPGPA
+542 SE
-552 CLPDA
+552 
-557 CVPGHTRW
+557 
-565 PTPMTRRDRHGTRHA
+565 M
-580 PSPALAEHSRGGRA
+580 PALAVEL
-594 GTDGRAGRRP
+594 
-604 RRARTA
+604 ARLASPSLATQIMA
-610 P
+610 ADPATPA

>member
-1 MQASDYPEPAR
+1 MQTSDDLEPSGA
-12 ASKPAREA
+12 AKPDREA

-33 DRQEAALRR
+33 DQQEAALRR
-42 TVSETLG
+42 VVRETLR

-58 VGRLFEPIGGQ
+58 VARLFEPIGGQ

-81 GHVVA
+81 GYVVA

-98 LAYGPAARGVGA
+98 LAYGLAGRGVGA
-110 VQPDLPSSAFA
+110 VQPDLPSGAFA
-121 PDPAPDLPAAA
+121 PDPAPDLPAEP
-132 GLRAADASAGHLPG
+132 GLRAADASSQHLPG
-146 TNAPTWALDNIR
+146 TDVPTWALDNIR

-165 AAGAAMG
+165 PPGSAAMG

-183 FTDHSELDANA
+183 FTDHPELGDNA
-194 LDLTRDWDV
+194 LDLTRDWDL
-203 LRNDDDAHDPLERRW
+203 LRDDDDAHDPLERRW
-218 WFPLDSPGHGTSAAS
+218 WFPLDSPGHGTSTAS

-239 QFRVTGAAP
+239 QLRVTGAAP
-248 RATLVPLRAVKSVV
+248 RSTLVPLRTVKSVV

-336 TNIHDRPWTGS
+336 TNIQDRPWTGS
-347 SRGGEVDVAAPG
+347 SRGSEVDVAAPG

-364 ADIRLDESLPRYDV
+364 ADVRLNESPPRYDV

-402 GRDQLIAR
+402 DRDQLIVR
-410 YGRNRLQATFLHLVR
+410 YGRNRIQAAFLHLVR
-425 SVGRRR
+425 TTGHRR
-431 PDGWDGSRF
+431 PGGWDGDRY
-440 GAGIID
+440 GVGIID
-446 AQALLSAPLPAAD
+446 AQALLAAPLPAAD
-459 AVAGAPG
+459 AVADALAADALLVSDPLSKLNGLVPELSREELADRLSGILGVEQGELDEYLERFG
-466 AEGRWSPTRSAS
+466 AELAYLLSEDATVRSRLGAS
-478 STGWSRELP
+478 EP
-487 RAAGRT
+487 A
-493 PRRAA
+493 
-498 PGGAGRAGRTARPR
+498 
-512 RRGAGLPPQ
+512 
-521 RGRDAAPAPRRGRHG
+521 DAA
-536 RAGRRR
+536 
-542 ATSRRRPGPA
+542 SE
-552 CLPDA
+552 
-557 CVPGHTRW
+557 
-565 PTPMTRRDRHGTRHA
+565 M
-580 PSPALAEHSRGGRA
+580 PALAFEL
-594 GTDGRAGRRP
+594 
-604 RRARTA
+604 ARLASPSLATQIMA
-610 P
+610 ADPATPA

>member
-1 MQASDYPEPAR
+1 MQTSDDLAPSGAV
-12 ASKPAREA
+12 KPDREA

-33 DRQEAALRR
+33 DQQEAALRR
-42 TVSETLG
+42 VVRETLR

-58 VGRLFEPIGGQ
+58 VARLFEPIGGQ

-81 GHVVA
+81 GYVVA

-98 LAYGPAARGVGA
+98 LAYGLAGRGVGA
-110 VQPDLPSSAFA
+110 VQPDLPSGAYA
-121 PDPAPDLPAAA
+121 PDPAPDLPAEP
-132 GLRAADASAGHLPG
+132 GLRAADASSQHLPG
-146 TNAPTWALDNIR
+146 TDVPTWALDNIR

-165 AAGAAMG
+165 PPGSAAMG

-183 FTDHSELDANA
+183 FTDHPELGDNA
-194 LDLTRDWDV
+194 LDLTRDWDL
-203 LRNDDDAHDPLERRW
+203 LRDDDDAHDPLERRW
-218 WFPLDSPGHGTSAAS
+218 WFPLDSPGHGTSTAS

-239 QFRVTGAAP
+239 QLRVTGAAP
-248 RATLVPLRAVKSVV
+248 RSTLVPLRTVKSVV

-336 TNIHDRPWTGS
+336 TNIQDRPWTGS
-347 SRGGEVDVAAPG
+347 SRGSEVDVAAPG

-364 ADIRLDESLPRYDV
+364 ADVRLNESPPRYDV

-402 GRDQLIAR
+402 DRDQLIVR
-410 YGRNRLQATFLHLVR
+410 YGRNRIQAAFLHLVR
-425 SVGRRR
+425 TTGHRR
-431 PDGWDGSRF
+431 PGGWDGDRY
-440 GAGIID
+440 GVGIID
-446 AQALLSAPLPAAD
+446 AQALLAAPLPAAD
-459 AVAGAPG
+459 AVTDALAADAPLVSDPLSKLNGLVPQLSREELADRLSGILGVEQGELDEYLEHFG
-466 AEGRWSPTRSAS
+466 AELAYLLSEDATV
-478 STGWSRELP
+478 
-487 RAAGRT
+487 
-493 PRRAA
+493 
-498 PGGAGRAGRTARPR
+498 R
-512 RRGAGLPPQ
+512 RRLGASEPA
-521 RGRDAAPAPRRGRHG
+521 DAA
-536 RAGRRR
+536 
-542 ATSRRRPGPA
+542 SE
-552 CLPDA
+552 
-557 CVPGHTRW
+557 
-565 PTPMTRRDRHGTRHA
+565 M
-580 PSPALAEHSRGGRA
+580 PALAVEL
-594 GTDGRAGRRP
+594 
-604 RRARTA
+604 ARLASPSLATQIMA
-610 P
+610 ADPANPA

>member
-1 MQASDYPEPAR
+1 MQTSDDLAPSGAV
-12 ASKPAREA
+12 KPDREA

-33 DRQEAALRR
+33 DQQEAALRR
-42 TVSETLG
+42 VVRETLR

-58 VGRLFEPIGGQ
+58 VARLFEPIGGQ

-81 GHVVA
+81 GYVVA

-98 LAYGPAARGVGA
+98 LAYGLAGRGVGA
-110 VQPDLPSSAFA
+110 VQPDLPSGAFA
-121 PDPAPDLPAAA
+121 PDPAPDLPAEP
-132 GLRAADASAGHLPG
+132 GLRAADASSQHLPG
-146 TNAPTWALDNIR
+146 TDVPTWALDNIR

-165 AAGAAMG
+165 PPGSAAMG

-183 FTDHSELDANA
+183 FTDHPELGDNA
-194 LDLTRDWDV
+194 LDLTRDWDL
-203 LRNDDDAHDPLERRW
+203 LRDDDDAHDPLERRW
-218 WFPLDSPGHGTSAAS
+218 WFPLDSPGHGTSTAS

-239 QFRVTGAAP
+239 QLRVTGAAP
-248 RATLVPLRAVKSVV
+248 RSTLVPLRTVKSVV

-336 TNIHDRPWTGS
+336 TNIQDRPWTGS
-347 SRGGEVDVAAPG
+347 SRGSEVDVAAPG

-364 ADIRLDESLPRYDV
+364 ADVRLNESPPRYDV

-402 GRDQLIAR
+402 DRDQLIVR
-410 YGRNRLQATFLHLVR
+410 YGRNRIQAAFLHLVR
-425 SVGRRR
+425 TTGHRR
-431 PDGWDGSRF
+431 PAGWDGDRY
-440 GAGIID
+440 GVGIID
-446 AQALLSAPLPAAD
+446 AQALLAAPLPAAD
-459 AVAGAPG
+459 AVTDAPAADAPLVSDPLSKLNGLVPQLSREELADRLSGILGVEQGELDEYLERFG
-466 AEGRWSPTRSAS
+466 AELAYLLSEDATV
-478 STGWSRELP
+478 
-487 RAAGRT
+487 
-493 PRRAA
+493 
-498 PGGAGRAGRTARPR
+498 R
-512 RRGAGLPPQ
+512 RRLGASEPA
-521 RGRDAAPAPRRGRHG
+521 DAA
-536 RAGRRR
+536 
-542 ATSRRRPGPA
+542 SE
-552 CLPDA
+552 
-557 CVPGHTRW
+557 
-565 PTPMTRRDRHGTRHA
+565 M
-580 PSPALAEHSRGGRA
+580 PALAVEL
-594 GTDGRAGRRP
+594 
-604 RRARTA
+604 ARLASPSLATQIMA
-610 P
+610 ADPANPA

>member
-1 MQASDYPEPAR
+1 MQTSDDLAPSGAV
-12 ASKPAREA
+12 KPDREA

-33 DRQEAALRR
+33 DQQEAALRR
-42 TVSETLG
+42 VVRETLR

-58 VGRLFEPIGGQ
+58 VARLFEPIGGQ

-81 GHVVA
+81 GYVVA

-98 LAYGPAARGVGA
+98 LAYGLAGRGVGA
-110 VQPDLPSSAFA
+110 VQPDLPSGAYA
-121 PDPAPDLPAAA
+121 PDPAPDLPAEP
-132 GLRAADASAGHLPG
+132 GLRAADASSQHLPG
-146 TNAPTWALDNIR
+146 TDVPTWALDNIR

-165 AAGAAMG
+165 PPGSAAMG

-183 FTDHSELDANA
+183 FTDHPELGDNA
-194 LDLTRDWDV
+194 LDLTRDWDL
-203 LRNDDDAHDPLERRW
+203 LRDDDDAHDPLERRW
-218 WFPLDSPGHGTSAAS
+218 WFPLDSPGHGTSTAS

-239 QFRVTGAAP
+239 QLRVTGAAP
-248 RATLVPLRAVKSVV
+248 RSTLVPLRTVKSVV

-336 TNIHDRPWTGS
+336 TNIQDRPWTGS
-347 SRGGEVDVAAPG
+347 SRGSEVDVAAPG

-364 ADIRLDESLPRYDV
+364 ADVRLNESPPRYDV

-402 GRDQLIAR
+402 DRDQLIVR
-410 YGRNRLQATFLHLVR
+410 YGRNRIQAAFLHLVR
-425 SVGRRR
+425 TTGHRR
-431 PDGWDGSRF
+431 PAGWDGDRY
-440 GAGIID
+440 GVGIID
-446 AQALLSAPLPAAD
+446 AQALLAAPLPAVDAVTDALAAD
-459 AVAGAPG
+459 APLVSDPLSKLNGLVPQLSREELADRLSGILGVEQGELDEYLEHFG
-466 AEGRWSPTRSAS
+466 AELAYLLSEDATV
-478 STGWSRELP
+478 
-487 RAAGRT
+487 
-493 PRRAA
+493 
-498 PGGAGRAGRTARPR
+498 R
-512 RRGAGLPPQ
+512 RRLGASEPA
-521 RGRDAAPAPRRGRHG
+521 DAA
-536 RAGRRR
+536 
-542 ATSRRRPGPA
+542 SE
-552 CLPDA
+552 
-557 CVPGHTRW
+557 
-565 PTPMTRRDRHGTRHA
+565 M
-580 PSPALAEHSRGGRA
+580 PALAVEL
-594 GTDGRAGRRP
+594 
-604 RRARTA
+604 ARLASPSLATQIMA
-610 P
+610 ADPANPA

>member
-1 MQASDYPEPAR
+1 MQTSDDLEPSGA
-12 ASKPAREA
+12 AKPDREA

-33 DRQEAALRR
+33 DQQEAALRR
-42 TVSETLG
+42 VVRETLR

-58 VGRLFEPIGGQ
+58 VARLFEPIGGQ

-81 GHVVA
+81 GYVVA

-98 LAYGPAARGVGA
+98 LAYGLAGRGVGA
-110 VQPDLPSSAFA
+110 VQPDLPSGAFA
-121 PDPAPDLPAAA
+121 PDPAPDLPAEP
-132 GLRAADASAGHLPG
+132 GLRAADASSQHLPG
-146 TNAPTWALDNIR
+146 TDVPTWALDNIR

-165 AAGAAMG
+165 PPGSAAMG

-183 FTDHSELDANA
+183 FTDHPELGDNA
-194 LDLTRDWDV
+194 LDLTRDWDL
-203 LRNDDDAHDPLERRW
+203 LRDDDDAHDPLERRW
-218 WFPLDSPGHGTSAAS
+218 WFPLDSPGHGTSTAS

-239 QFRVTGAAP
+239 QLRVTGAAP
-248 RATLVPLRAVKSVV
+248 RSTLVPLRTVKSVV

-336 TNIHDRPWTGS
+336 TNIQDRPWTGS
-347 SRGGEVDVAAPG
+347 SRGSEVDVAAPG

-364 ADIRLDESLPRYDV
+364 ADVRLNESPPRYDV

-402 GRDQLIAR
+402 DRDQLIVR
-410 YGRNRLQATFLHLVR
+410 YGRNRIQAAFLHLVR
-425 SVGRRR
+425 TTGHRR
-431 PDGWDGSRF
+431 PGGWDGDRY
-440 GAGIID
+440 GVGIID
-446 AQALLSAPLPAAD
+446 AQALLAAPLPAAD
-459 AVAGAPG
+459 AVADALAADAPLVSDPLSKLNGLVPELSREELADRLSGILGVEQGELDEYLERFG
-466 AEGRWSPTRSAS
+466 AELAYLLSEDATVRSRLGAS
-478 STGWSRELP
+478 EP
-487 RAAGRT
+487 A
-493 PRRAA
+493 
-498 PGGAGRAGRTARPR
+498 
-512 RRGAGLPPQ
+512 
-521 RGRDAAPAPRRGRHG
+521 DAA
-536 RAGRRR
+536 
-542 ATSRRRPGPA
+542 SE
-552 CLPDA
+552 
-557 CVPGHTRW
+557 
-565 PTPMTRRDRHGTRHA
+565 M
-580 PSPALAEHSRGGRA
+580 PALAFEL
-594 GTDGRAGRRP
+594 
-604 RRARTA
+604 ARLASPSLATQIMA
-610 P
+610 ADPATPA

>member
-1 MQASDYPEPAR
+1 MQASEYLEPTH
-12 ASKPAREA
+12 ASKPDREA

-33 DRQEAALRR
+33 DRQEATLRR
-42 TVSETLG
+42 SVTETLG

-69 VDPAL
+69 IDPAL
-74 TRFFEVT
+74 DRFFEVT
-81 GHVVA
+81 GYVVA

-98 LAYGPAARGVGA
+98 LAYGLAARGVGT

-121 PDPAPDLPAAA
+121 PDPAPDLPSEP
-132 GLRAADASAGHLPG
+132 GLRASDASAEHLPG
-146 TNAPTWALDNIR
+146 TDAPTWALDNIR

-165 AAGAAMG
+165 PAGSAAMG

-183 FTDHSELDANA
+183 VTDHPELGANA
-194 LDLTRDWDV
+194 LDLSRDWDL

-218 WFPLDSPGHGTSAAS
+218 WFPLDSPGHGTSTAS

-248 RATLVPLRAVKSVV
+248 RATLVPFRTVKSVV

-273 DRAHRTGCHVIS
+273 DRAHRSGCHIIS
-285 MSLGGVG
+285 MSLGGIG

-336 TNIHDRPWTGS
+336 SNIQDRPWTGS

-364 ADIRLDESLPRYDV
+364 ADIRLNESPPRYDV

-425 SVGRRR
+425 TVGRRR
-431 PDGWDGSRF
+431 PEGWDGDRF

-446 AQALLSAPLPAAD
+446 AQALLSEPLPAAD
-459 AVAGAPG
+459 AIADVPAADALPVSDPLGKLNGLVPELAREELAERLGGLLRVGRAELDGQLDRFGAELAYHLSEDPTLRRRLGATTPAGVAGD
-466 AEGRWSPTRSAS
+466 E
-478 STGWSRELP
+478 
-487 RAAGRT
+487 
-493 PRRAA
+493 
-498 PGGAGRAGRTARPR
+498 
-512 RRGAGLPPQ
+512 
-521 RGRDAAPAPRRGRHG
+521 
-536 RAGRRR
+536 
-542 ATSRRRPGPA
+542 
-552 CLPDA
+552 
-557 CVPGHTRW
+557 
-565 PTPMTRRDRHGTRHA
+565 
-580 PSPALAEHSRGGRA
+580 PALAEDLAQLASPTLAHQV
-594 GTDGRAGRRP
+594 
-604 RRARTA
+604 TA
-610 P
+610 TGAADQA

>member
-1 MQASDYPEPAR
+1 MQTSDDLEPSGA
-12 ASKPAREA
+12 AKPDREA

-33 DRQEAALRR
+33 DQQEAALRR
-42 TVSETLG
+42 VVRETLR

-58 VGRLFEPIGGQ
+58 VARLFEPIGGQ

-81 GHVVA
+81 GYVVA

-98 LAYGPAARGVGA
+98 LAYGLADRGVGA
-110 VQPDLPSSAFA
+110 VQPDLPSGAFA
-121 PDPAPDLPAAA
+121 PDPAPDLPAEP
-132 GLRAADASAGHLPG
+132 GLRAADASSQHLPG
-146 TNAPTWALDNIR
+146 TDVPTWALDNIR

-165 AAGAAMG
+165 PPGSAAMG

-183 FTDHSELDANA
+183 FTDHPELGDNA
-194 LDLTRDWDV
+194 LDLTRDWDL
-203 LRNDDDAHDPLERRW
+203 LRDDDDAHDPLERRW
-218 WFPLDSPGHGTSAAS
+218 WFPLDSPGHGTSTAS

-239 QFRVTGAAP
+239 QLRVTGAAP
-248 RATLVPLRAVKSVV
+248 RSTLVPLRTVKSVV

-336 TNIHDRPWTGS
+336 TNIQDRPWTGS
-347 SRGGEVDVAAPG
+347 SRGSEVDVAAPG

-364 ADIRLDESLPRYDV
+364 ADVRLNESPPRYDV

-402 GRDQLIAR
+402 DRDQLIVR
-410 YGRNRLQATFLHLVR
+410 YGRNRIQAAFLHLVR
-425 SVGRRR
+425 TTGHRR
-431 PDGWDGSRF
+431 PGGWDGDRY
-440 GAGIID
+440 GVGIID
-446 AQALLSAPLPAAD
+446 AQALLAAPLPAAD
-459 AVAGAPG
+459 AVTDALAADAPLVPDPLSKLNGLVPELSREELADRLSGILGVEQGELDEYLERFG
-466 AEGRWSPTRSAS
+466 AELAYLLSEDATVRSRLGAS
-478 STGWSRELP
+478 EP
-487 RAAGRT
+487 A
-493 PRRAA
+493 
-498 PGGAGRAGRTARPR
+498 
-512 RRGAGLPPQ
+512 
-521 RGRDAAPAPRRGRHG
+521 DAA
-536 RAGRRR
+536 
-542 ATSRRRPGPA
+542 SE
-552 CLPDA
+552 
-557 CVPGHTRW
+557 
-565 PTPMTRRDRHGTRHA
+565 M
-580 PSPALAEHSRGGRA
+580 PALAVEL
-594 GTDGRAGRRP
+594 
-604 RRARTA
+604 ARLASPSLATQIMA
-610 P
+610 ADPATPA

>member
-1 MQASDYPEPAR
+1 MQTSDDLEPSGAV
-12 ASKPAREA
+12 KPDREA

-33 DRQEAALRR
+33 DQQEAALRR
-42 TVSETLG
+42 VVRETLR

-58 VGRLFEPIGGQ
+58 VARLFEPIGGQ

-81 GHVVA
+81 GYVVA

-98 LAYGPAARGVGA
+98 LAYGLAGRGVGA
-110 VQPDLPSSAFA
+110 VQPDLPSGAFA
-121 PDPAPDLPAAA
+121 PDPAPDLPAEP
-132 GLRAADASAGHLPG
+132 GLRAADASSQHLPG
-146 TNAPTWALDNIR
+146 TDVPTWALDNIR

-165 AAGAAMG
+165 PPGSAAMG

-183 FTDHSELDANA
+183 FTDHPELGDNA
-194 LDLTRDWDV
+194 LDLTRDWDL
-203 LRNDDDAHDPLERRW
+203 LRDDDDAHDPLERRW
-218 WFPLDSPGHGTSAAS
+218 WFPLDSPGHGTSTAS

-239 QFRVTGAAP
+239 QLRVTGAAP
-248 RATLVPLRAVKSVV
+248 RSTLVPLRTVKSVV

-336 TNIHDRPWTGS
+336 TNIQDRPWTGS
-347 SRGGEVDVAAPG
+347 SRGSEVDVAAPG

-364 ADIRLDESLPRYDV
+364 ADVRLNESPPRYDV

-402 GRDQLIAR
+402 DRDQLIVR
-410 YGRNRLQATFLHLVR
+410 YGRNRIQAAFLHLVR
-425 SVGRRR
+425 TTGHRR
-431 PDGWDGSRF
+431 PGGWDGDRY
-440 GAGIID
+440 GVGIID
-446 AQALLSAPLPAAD
+446 AQALLAAPLPAAD
-459 AVAGAPG
+459 AVTDALAADAPLVSDPLSKLNGLVPELSREELADRLSGILGVEQGELDEYLERFG
-466 AEGRWSPTRSAS
+466 AELAYLLSEDATVRSRLGAS
-478 STGWSRELP
+478 EP
-487 RAAGRT
+487 A
-493 PRRAA
+493 
-498 PGGAGRAGRTARPR
+498 
-512 RRGAGLPPQ
+512 
-521 RGRDAAPAPRRGRHG
+521 DAA
-536 RAGRRR
+536 
-542 ATSRRRPGPA
+542 SE
-552 CLPDA
+552 
-557 CVPGHTRW
+557 
-565 PTPMTRRDRHGTRHA
+565 M
-580 PSPALAEHSRGGRA
+580 PALAVEL
-594 GTDGRAGRRP
+594 
-604 RRARTA
+604 ARLASPSLATQIMA
-610 P
+610 ADPATPA

>member
-1 MQASDYPEPAR
+1 MQTSDDLAPSGAV
-12 ASKPAREA
+12 KPDREA

-33 DRQEAALRR
+33 DQQEAALRR
-42 TVSETLG
+42 VVRETLR

-58 VGRLFEPIGGQ
+58 VARLFEPIGGQ

-81 GHVVA
+81 GYVVA

-98 LAYGPAARGVGA
+98 LAYGLAGRGVGA
-110 VQPDLPSSAFA
+110 VQPDLPSGAYA
-121 PDPAPDLPAAA
+121 PDPAPDLPAEP
-132 GLRAADASAGHLPG
+132 GLRAADASSQHLPG
-146 TNAPTWALDNIR
+146 TDVPTWALDNIR

-165 AAGAAMG
+165 PPGSAAMG

-183 FTDHSELDANA
+183 FTDHPELGDNA
-194 LDLTRDWDV
+194 LDLTRDWDL
-203 LRNDDDAHDPLERRW
+203 LRDDDDAHDPLERRW
-218 WFPLDSPGHGTSAAS
+218 WFPLDSPGHGTSTAS

-239 QFRVTGAAP
+239 QLRVTGAAP
-248 RATLVPLRAVKSVV
+248 RSTLVPLRTVKSVV

-336 TNIHDRPWTGS
+336 TNIQDRPWTGS
-347 SRGGEVDVAAPG
+347 SRGSEVDVAAPG

-364 ADIRLDESLPRYDV
+364 ADVRLNESPPRYDV

-402 GRDQLIAR
+402 DRDQLIVR
-410 YGRNRLQATFLHLVR
+410 YGRNRIQAAFLHLVR
-425 SVGRRR
+425 TTGHRR
-431 PDGWDGSRF
+431 PGGWDGDRY
-440 GAGIID
+440 GVGIID
-446 AQALLSAPLPAAD
+446 AQALLAAPLPAAD
-459 AVAGAPG
+459 AVTDAPAADAPLVSDPLSKLNGLVPQLSREELADRLSGILGVEQGELDEYLEHFG
-466 AEGRWSPTRSAS
+466 AELAYLLSEDATV
-478 STGWSRELP
+478 
-487 RAAGRT
+487 
-493 PRRAA
+493 
-498 PGGAGRAGRTARPR
+498 R
-512 RRGAGLPPQ
+512 RRLGASEPA
-521 RGRDAAPAPRRGRHG
+521 DAA
-536 RAGRRR
+536 
-542 ATSRRRPGPA
+542 SE
-552 CLPDA
+552 
-557 CVPGHTRW
+557 
-565 PTPMTRRDRHGTRHA
+565 M
-580 PSPALAEHSRGGRA
+580 PALAVEL
-594 GTDGRAGRRP
+594 
-604 RRARTA
+604 ARLASPSLATQIMA
-610 P
+610 ADPANPA

>member
-1 MQASDYPEPAR
+1 MQTSDDLEPSGA
-12 ASKPAREA
+12 AKPDREA

-33 DRQEAALRR
+33 DQQEAALRR
-42 TVSETLG
+42 VVRETLR

-58 VGRLFEPIGGQ
+58 VARLFEPIGGQ

-81 GHVVA
+81 GYVVA

-98 LAYGPAARGVGA
+98 LAYGLAGRGVGA
-110 VQPDLPSSAFA
+110 VQPDLPSGAFA
-121 PDPAPDLPAAA
+121 PDPAPDLPAEP
-132 GLRAADASAGHLPG
+132 GLRAADASSQHLPG
-146 TNAPTWALDNIR
+146 TDVPTWALDNIR

-165 AAGAAMG
+165 PPGSAAMG

-183 FTDHSELDANA
+183 FTDHPELGDNA
-194 LDLTRDWDV
+194 LDLTPDWDL
-203 LRNDDDAHDPLERRW
+203 LRDDDDAHDPLERRW
-218 WFPLDSPGHGTSAAS
+218 WFPLDSPGHGTSTAS

-239 QFRVTGAAP
+239 QLRVTGAAP
-248 RATLVPLRAVKSVV
+248 RSTLVPLRTVKSVV

-336 TNIHDRPWTGS
+336 TNIQDRPWTGS
-347 SRGGEVDVAAPG
+347 SRGSEVDVAAPG

-364 ADIRLDESLPRYDV
+364 ADVRLNESPPRYDV

-402 GRDQLIAR
+402 DRDQLIVR
-410 YGRNRLQATFLHLVR
+410 YGRNRIQAAFLHLVR
-425 SVGRRR
+425 TTGHRR
-431 PDGWDGSRF
+431 PGGWDGDRY
-440 GAGIID
+440 GVGIID
-446 AQALLSAPLPAAD
+446 AQALLAAPLPAAD
-459 AVAGAPG
+459 AVADALAADAPLVSDPLSKLNGLVPELSREELADRLSGILGVEQGELDEYLERFG
-466 AEGRWSPTRSAS
+466 AELAYLLSEDATVRSRLGAS
-478 STGWSRELP
+478 EP
-487 RAAGRT
+487 A
-493 PRRAA
+493 
-498 PGGAGRAGRTARPR
+498 
-512 RRGAGLPPQ
+512 
-521 RGRDAAPAPRRGRHG
+521 DAA
-536 RAGRRR
+536 
-542 ATSRRRPGPA
+542 SE
-552 CLPDA
+552 
-557 CVPGHTRW
+557 
-565 PTPMTRRDRHGTRHA
+565 M
-580 PSPALAEHSRGGRA
+580 PALAVEL
-594 GTDGRAGRRP
+594 
-604 RRARTA
+604 ARLASPSLATQIMA
-610 P
+610 ADPANPA

>member
-1 MQASDYPEPAR
+1 MQISDDLEPCGA
-12 ASKPAREA
+12 AKPDREA

-33 DRQEAALRR
+33 DQQEAALRR
-42 TVSETLG
+42 VVRETLR

-58 VGRLFEPIGGQ
+58 VARLFEPIGGQ

-81 GHVVA
+81 GYVVA

-98 LAYGPAARGVGA
+98 LAYGLAGRGVGA
-110 VQPDLPSSAFA
+110 VQPDLPSGAFA
-121 PDPAPDLPAAA
+121 PDPAPDLPAEP
-132 GLRAADASAGHLPG
+132 GLRAADASSQHLPG
-146 TNAPTWALDNIR
+146 TDVPTWALDNIR

-165 AAGAAMG
+165 PPGSAAMG

-183 FTDHSELDANA
+183 FTDHPELGDNA
-194 LDLTRDWDV
+194 LDLTRDWDL
-203 LRNDDDAHDPLERRW
+203 LRDDDDAHDPLERRW
-218 WFPLDSPGHGTSAAS
+218 WFPLDSPGHGTSTAS

-239 QFRVTGAAP
+239 QLRVTGAAP
-248 RATLVPLRAVKSVV
+248 RSTLVPLRTVKSVV

-336 TNIHDRPWTGS
+336 TNIQDRPWTGS
-347 SRGGEVDVAAPG
+347 SRGSEVDVAAPG

-364 ADIRLDESLPRYDV
+364 ADVRLNESPPRYDV

-402 GRDQLIAR
+402 DRDQLIVR
-410 YGRNRLQATFLHLVR
+410 YGRNRIQAAFLHLVR
-425 SVGRRR
+425 TTGHRR
-431 PDGWDGSRF
+431 PGGWDGDRY
-440 GAGIID
+440 GVGIID
-446 AQALLSAPLPAAD
+446 AQALLAAPLPAAD
-459 AVAGAPG
+459 AVADALAADAPLVSDPLSKLNGLVPELSREELADRLSGILGVEQGELDEYLERFG
-466 AEGRWSPTRSAS
+466 AELAYLLSEDATVRSRLGAS
-478 STGWSRELP
+478 EP
-487 RAAGRT
+487 A
-493 PRRAA
+493 
-498 PGGAGRAGRTARPR
+498 
-512 RRGAGLPPQ
+512 
-521 RGRDAAPAPRRGRHG
+521 DAA
-536 RAGRRR
+536 
-542 ATSRRRPGPA
+542 SE
-552 CLPDA
+552 
-557 CVPGHTRW
+557 
-565 PTPMTRRDRHGTRHA
+565 M
-580 PSPALAEHSRGGRA
+580 PALAFEL
-594 GTDGRAGRRP
+594 
-604 RRARTA
+604 ARLASPSLATQIMA
-610 P
+610 ADPATPA

>member
-1 MQASDYPEPAR
+1 MQTSDDLAPSGAV
-12 ASKPAREA
+12 KPDREA

-33 DRQEAALRR
+33 DQQEAALRR
-42 TVSETLG
+42 VVRETLR

-58 VGRLFEPIGGQ
+58 VARLFEPIGGQ

-81 GHVVA
+81 GYVVA

-98 LAYGPAARGVGA
+98 LAYGLAGRGVGA
-110 VQPDLPSSAFA
+110 VQPDLPSGAFA
-121 PDPAPDLPAAA
+121 PDPAPDLPAEP
-132 GLRAADASAGHLPG
+132 GLRAADASSQHLPG
-146 TNAPTWALDNIR
+146 TDVPTWALDNIR

-165 AAGAAMG
+165 PPGSAAMG

-183 FTDHSELDANA
+183 FTDHPELGDNA
-194 LDLTRDWDV
+194 LDLTRDWDL
-203 LRNDDDAHDPLERRW
+203 LRDDDDAHDPLERRW
-218 WFPLDSPGHGTSAAS
+218 WFPLDSPGHGTSTAS

-239 QFRVTGAAP
+239 QLRVTGAAP
-248 RATLVPLRAVKSVV
+248 RSTLVPLRTVKSVV

-336 TNIHDRPWTGS
+336 TNIQDRPWTGS
-347 SRGGEVDVAAPG
+347 SRGSEVDVAAPG

-364 ADIRLDESLPRYDV
+364 ADVRLNESPPRYDV

-402 GRDQLIAR
+402 DRDQLIVR
-410 YGRNRLQATFLHLVR
+410 YGRNRIQAAFLHLVR
-425 SVGRRR
+425 TTGHRR
-431 PDGWDGSRF
+431 PGGWDGDRY
-440 GAGIID
+440 GVGIID
-446 AQALLSAPLPAAD
+446 AQALLAAPLPAAD
-459 AVAGAPG
+459 AVTDALAADAPLVSDPLSKLNGLVPQLSREELADRLSGILGVEQGELDEYLERFG
-466 AEGRWSPTRSAS
+466 AELAYLLSEDATV
-478 STGWSRELP
+478 
-487 RAAGRT
+487 
-493 PRRAA
+493 
-498 PGGAGRAGRTARPR
+498 R
-512 RRGAGLPPQ
+512 RRLGASEPA
-521 RGRDAAPAPRRGRHG
+521 DAA
-536 RAGRRR
+536 
-542 ATSRRRPGPA
+542 SE
-552 CLPDA
+552 
-557 CVPGHTRW
+557 
-565 PTPMTRRDRHGTRHA
+565 M
-580 PSPALAEHSRGGRA
+580 PALAVEL
-594 GTDGRAGRRP
+594 
-604 RRARTA
+604 ARLASPSLATQIMA
-610 P
+610 ADPANPG

>member
-1 MQASDYPEPAR
+1 MQTSDDLEPSGA
-12 ASKPAREA
+12 AKPDREA

-33 DRQEAALRR
+33 DQQEAALRR
-42 TVSETLG
+42 VVRETLR

-58 VGRLFEPIGGQ
+58 VARLFEPIGGQ

-81 GHVVA
+81 GYVVA

-98 LAYGPAARGVGA
+98 LAYGLAGRGVGA
-110 VQPDLPSSAFA
+110 VQPDLPSGAFA
-121 PDPAPDLPAAA
+121 PDPAPDLPAEP
-132 GLRAADASAGHLPG
+132 GLRAADASSQHLPG
-146 TNAPTWALDNIR
+146 TDVPTWALDNIR

-165 AAGAAMG
+165 PPGSAAMG

-183 FTDHSELDANA
+183 FTDHPELGDNA
-194 LDLTRDWDV
+194 LDLTRDWDL
-203 LRNDDDAHDPLERRW
+203 LRDDDDAHDPLERRW
-218 WFPLDSPGHGTSAAS
+218 WFPLDSPGHGTSTAS

-239 QFRVTGAAP
+239 QLRVTGAAP
-248 RATLVPLRAVKSVV
+248 RSTLVPLRTVKSVV

-336 TNIHDRPWTGS
+336 TNIQDRPWTGS
-347 SRGGEVDVAAPG
+347 SRGSEVDVAAPG

-364 ADIRLDESLPRYDV
+364 ADIRLNESPPRYDV

-402 GRDQLIAR
+402 DRDQLIVR
-410 YGRNRLQATFLHLVR
+410 YGRNRIQAAFLHLVR
-425 SVGRRR
+425 TTGHRR
-431 PDGWDGSRF
+431 PGGWDGDRY
-440 GAGIID
+440 GVGIID
-446 AQALLSAPLPAAD
+446 AQALLAAPLPAAD
-459 AVAGAPG
+459 AVADALAADAPLVSDPLSKLNGLVPELSREELADRLSGILGVEQGELDEYLERFG
-466 AEGRWSPTRSAS
+466 AELAYLLSEDATVRSRLGAS
-478 STGWSRELP
+478 EP
-487 RAAGRT
+487 A
-493 PRRAA
+493 
-498 PGGAGRAGRTARPR
+498 
-512 RRGAGLPPQ
+512 
-521 RGRDAAPAPRRGRHG
+521 DAA
-536 RAGRRR
+536 
-542 ATSRRRPGPA
+542 SE
-552 CLPDA
+552 
-557 CVPGHTRW
+557 
-565 PTPMTRRDRHGTRHA
+565 M
-580 PSPALAEHSRGGRA
+580 PALAFEL
-594 GTDGRAGRRP
+594 
-604 RRARTA
+604 ARLASPSLATQIMA
-610 P
+610 ADPATPA

>member
-1 MQASDYPEPAR
+1 MQTSDDLVP
-12 ASKPAREA
+12 SGTVKPDREA

-33 DRQEAALRR
+33 DQQEAALRR
-42 TVSETLG
+42 VVRETLR

-58 VGRLFEPIGGQ
+58 VARLFEPIGGQ

-81 GHVVA
+81 GYVVA

-98 LAYGPAARGVGA
+98 LAYGLAGRGVGA
-110 VQPDLPSSAFA
+110 VQPDLPSGAFA
-121 PDPAPDLPAAA
+121 PDPAPDLPAEP
-132 GLRAADASAGHLPG
+132 GLRAADASSQHLPG
-146 TNAPTWALDNIR
+146 TDVPTWALDNIR

-165 AAGAAMG
+165 PPGSAAMG

-183 FTDHSELDANA
+183 FTDHPELGDNA
-194 LDLTRDWDV
+194 LDLTRDWDL
-203 LRNDDDAHDPLERRW
+203 LRDDDDAHDPLERRW
-218 WFPLDSPGHGTSAAS
+218 WFPLDSPGHGTSTAS

-239 QFRVTGAAP
+239 QLRVTGAAP
-248 RATLVPLRAVKSVV
+248 RSTLVPLRTVKSVV

-336 TNIHDRPWTGS
+336 TNIQDRPWTGS
-347 SRGGEVDVAAPG
+347 SRGSEVDVAAPG

-364 ADIRLDESLPRYDV
+364 ADVRLNESPPRYDV

-402 GRDQLIAR
+402 DRDQLIVR
-410 YGRNRLQATFLHLVR
+410 YGRNRIQAAFLHLVR
-425 SVGRRR
+425 TTGHRR
-431 PDGWDGSRF
+431 PGGWDGDRY
-440 GAGIID
+440 GVGIID
-446 AQALLSAPLPAAD
+446 AQALLAAPLPAAD
-459 AVAGAPG
+459 AVTDAPAADAPLVSDPLSKLNGLVPQLSREELADRLSGILGVEQGELDEYLEHFG
-466 AEGRWSPTRSAS
+466 AELAYLLSEDATV
-478 STGWSRELP
+478 
-487 RAAGRT
+487 
-493 PRRAA
+493 
-498 PGGAGRAGRTARPR
+498 R
-512 RRGAGLPPQ
+512 RRLGASEPA
-521 RGRDAAPAPRRGRHG
+521 DAA
-536 RAGRRR
+536 
-542 ATSRRRPGPA
+542 SE
-552 CLPDA
+552 
-557 CVPGHTRW
+557 
-565 PTPMTRRDRHGTRHA
+565 M
-580 PSPALAEHSRGGRA
+580 PALAVEL
-594 GTDGRAGRRP
+594 
-604 RRARTA
+604 ARLASPSLATQIMA
-610 P
+610 ADPANPA